1 MRRPSMSKNI
11 VLCQPFTSQSLFD
24 LHFRRMEMR
33 HEPGKRLASL
43 DKPNKHLTFKLKFS
57 FSNEDGLY
65 YREQR
70 KTQLSRWESFL
81 CEPFLKTEFTFEKI
95 LKPLNIDMQIGLG
108 MHHPNQFVYVIH
120 VMVCLLST
128 LPNQH
133 RRLIQDITE
142 IDVAEKNKSCLI

>member
-1 MRRPSMSKNI
+1 M
-11 VLCQPFTSQSLFD
+11 
-24 LHFRRMEMR
+24 
-33 HEPGKRLASL
+33 
-43 DKPNKHLTFKLKFS
+43 
-57 FSNEDGLY
+57 
-65 YREQR
+65 
-70 KTQLSRWESFL
+70 
-81 CEPFLKTEFTFEKI
+81 PFLKTEFTFEKI